1 MRLGR
6 LTMSLL
12 SVTLAVACAKGP
24 ILEGRIA
31 GLHDV
36 VDQAERNGAYQCAPR
51 ELALARANLDFA
63 TVELAQ
69 GDMSRAEEHIAVAE
83 PNARAAFT
91 LSPAARCAPR
101 GVVVAP
107 EEQAEAPVVRDG
119 DDDHDS
125 IPNAA
130 DRCPRVAED
139 QDGFQDEDG
148 CPEDQDTDNDG
159 NPDSRDACTLEAED
173 SDGYMDEDGCPDADN
188 DLDRLLDANDRCAT
202 QPEDADGF
210 QDEDGCP
217 DLDNDGD
224 TINDALDQCPNEPGP
239 EPEHGCPRAYQ
250 NVQVTATAIRIR
262 DVIHFENNRA
272 VIQPVSYR
280 ILNTVAQVL
289 KDFPNMAIEVQG
301 HTDDR
306 GNDQHNMTLSDDRAQ
321 AVREYLVAQGID
333 ASRLTARGY
342 GETTPIESNRTASGR
357 AANRRVEFIR
367 TDNAQAPAPA
377 TSTP

>member
-1 MRLGR
+1 MLRRL
-6 LTMSLL
+6 SI
-12 SVTLAVACAKGP
+12 SIALAIALVGCAKGP

-31 GLHDV
+31 GLHDI

-63 TVELAQ
+63 QVELEQ
-69 GDMSRAEEHIAVAE
+69 GDMPRAEEHIAVAE

-107 EEQAEAPVVRDG
+107 AEETPVVRDG
-119 DDDHDS
+119 DDDHDA

-139 QDGFQDEDG
+139 HDGYQDEDG

-173 SDGYMDEDGCPDADN
+173 SDGYMDEDGCPEPDN
-188 DLDRLLDANDRCAT
+188 DLDRVLDAVDRCAT
-202 QPEDADGF
+202 EPEDMDGF

-217 DLDNDGD
+217 DHDNDGD
-224 TINDALDQCPNEPGP
+224 TINDATDQCPNEPGP
-239 EPEHGCPRAYQ
+239 EPERGCPRAYQ

-306 GNDQHNMTLSDDRAQ
+306 GNDQHNMTLSDARAQ

-333 ASRLTARGY
+333 ASRLSARGY

-367 TDNAQAPAPA
+367 TDNAQAQTPAPP
-377 TSTP
+377 TP